1 MMPFKSAF
9 STLLLLASLTHQAY
23 AATAVASSQQ
33 QELAAGSAMLVDL
46 NTNEVLYSSNI
57 NHQVPI
63 ASVTKLMTAMVVL
76 DAKLPLDE
84 MITVDIHQAPIMRN
98 VYSRVRVGS
107 EVSRETMMLMTLMS
121 SENRAATALAHHY
134 PGGYFAFIDAMNA
147 KAKALGMEQT
157 RYAEPTGLSADN
169 VSSAKDLV
177 ILLQESQK
185 YPLLGKLS
193 STEKKHIIFNKPR
206 YNLDFQNTNKLV
218 FKDGWNIALT
228 KTGYTSKAGHCLI
241 MLTEMNKRKVAF
253 VVLDTFGKYTH
264 IADAS
269 RLKKW
274 LETGKVTPIPASA
287 KAYKQQKQ
295 LAKSNS

>member
-1 MMPFKSAF
+1 MTPFKSAF

-23 AATAVASSQQ
+23 AAAAVASSQQ

-169 VSSAKDLV
+169 VSSARDLV

>member
-1 MMPFKSAF
+1 MPFKSAF

-147 KAKALGMEQT
+147 KATALGMEQT

>member
-1 MMPFKSAF
+1 MPFKAVC
-9 STLLLLASLTHQAY
+9 STFILLASLSATVV
-23 AATAVASSQQ
+23 AAKPVATSEQ

-46 NTNEVLYSSNI
+46 KTNEVLYSSNI
-57 NHQVPI
+57 NQQVPI

-84 MITVDIHQAPIMRN
+84 MISVDISDAKIMRN
-98 VYSRVRVGS
+98 VHSRVRVGS
-107 EVSRETMMLMTLMS
+107 VVSRETMMLLTLMS

-134 PGGYFAFIDAMNA
+134 PGGYFAFINAMNA
-147 KAKALGMEQT
+147 KAKALGMDQT
-157 RYAEPTGLSADN
+157 HYAEPTGLSADN
-169 VSSAKDLV
+169 VSSARDLI

-193 STEKKHIIFNKPR
+193 STPKKHVIFSSPR
-206 YNLDFQNTNKLV
+206 YKLDFYNTNKLV
-218 FKDGWNIALT
+218 SKDSWNIALT

-253 VVLDTFGKYTH
+253 VVLDAFGKYTH
-264 IADAS
+264 MADAN

-274 LETGKVTPIPASA
+274 LETGKATPIPASA
-287 KAYKQQKQ
+287 KAYKSQKQ
-295 LAKSNS
+295 SS

>member
-1 MMPFKSAF
+1 MPFKAVC
-9 STLLLLASLTHQAY
+9 STVILLASLSATVV
-23 AATAVASSQQ
+23 AAKPVATSEQ

-46 NTNEVLYSSNI
+46 KTNEVLYSSNI
-57 NHQVPI
+57 NQQVPI

-84 MITVDIHQAPIMRN
+84 MISFDISDAKIMRN
-98 VYSRVRVGS
+98 VHSRVRVGS
-107 EVSRETMMLMTLMS
+107 VVSRETMMLLTLMS

-134 PGGYFAFIDAMNA
+134 PGGYFAFINAMNA
-147 KAKALGMEQT
+147 KAKALGMDQT
-157 RYAEPTGLSADN
+157 HYAEPTGLSADN
-169 VSSAKDLV
+169 VSSARDLI

-193 STEKKHIIFNKPR
+193 STPKKHVIFSSPR
-206 YNLDFQNTNKLV
+206 YKLDFYNTNKLV
-218 FKDGWNIALT
+218 SKDSWNIALT

-253 VVLDTFGKYTH
+253 VVLDAFGKYTH
-264 IADAS
+264 MADAN

-287 KAYKQQKQ
+287 KAYKSQKQ
-295 LAKSNS
+295 SS

>member
-1 MMPFKSAF
+1 MPFKAVC
-9 STLLLLASLTHQAY
+9 STVILLASLSAIVV
-23 AATAVASSQQ
+23 AAKPVATSEQ

-46 NTNEVLYSSNI
+46 KTNEVLYSSNI
-57 NHQVPI
+57 NQQVPI

-84 MITVDIHQAPIMRN
+84 MISVDISDAKIMRN
-98 VYSRVRVGS
+98 VHSRVRVGS
-107 EVSRETMMLMTLMS
+107 VVSRETMMLLTLMS

-134 PGGYFAFIDAMNA
+134 PGGYFAFINAMNA
-147 KAKALGMEQT
+147 KAKALGMDQT
-157 RYAEPTGLSADN
+157 HYAEPTGLSADN
-169 VSSAKDLV
+169 VSSARDLI

-193 STEKKHIIFNKPR
+193 STPKKHVIFSSPR
-206 YNLDFQNTNKLV
+206 YKLDFYNTNKLV
-218 FKDGWNIALT
+218 SKDSWNIALT

-253 VVLDTFGKYTH
+253 VVLDAFGKYTH
-264 IADAS
+264 MADAN

-274 LETGKVTPIPASA
+274 LETGKATPIPASA
-287 KAYKQQKQ
+287 KAYKSQKQ
-295 LAKSNS
+295 SS

>member
-9 STLLLLASLTHQAY
+9 STLLLLVSLTHQAY
-23 AATAVASSQQ
+23 AAPAVASSQQ

>member
-1 MMPFKSAF
+1 MPFKSAF

-134 PGGYFAFIDAMNA
+134 PGGYFAFIYAMNA

>member
-23 AATAVASSQQ
+23 AAPAVASSQQ

>member
-23 AATAVASSQQ
+23 AAAAVASSQQ

-169 VSSAKDLV
+169 VSSARDLV

>member
-1 MMPFKSAF
+1 MPFKSAF

-23 AATAVASSQQ
+23 AAAAVASSQQ

-169 VSSAKDLV
+169 VSSARDLV

>member
-1 MMPFKSAF
+1 MPFKSAF

-23 AATAVASSQQ
+23 AATGVASSQQ

>member
-23 AATAVASSQQ
+23 AAAAVASSQQ

-84 MITVDIHQAPIMRN
+84 MITIDIHQAPIMRN

-169 VSSAKDLV
+169 VSSARDLV

>member
-9 STLLLLASLTHQAY
+9 STLLLLASLTNQVH
-23 AATAVASSQQ
+23 AAAVASSQQ

-46 NTNEVLYSSNI
+46 KTNEVLYSSNI
-57 NHQVPI
+57 NQQVPI

-169 VSSAKDLV
+169 VSSARDLV

-206 YNLDFQNTNKLV
+206 YNLDFHNTNKLV

-264 IADAS
+264 IADAN

-287 KAYKQQKQ
+287 KAYKQQKL
-295 LAKSNS
+295 LAKTNS

>member
-147 KAKALGMEQT
+147 KATALGMEQT

>member
-23 AATAVASSQQ
+23 AAAAVASSQQ
-33 QELAAGSAMLVDL
+33 QELAAGSAMFVDL

-169 VSSAKDLV
+169 VSSARDLV